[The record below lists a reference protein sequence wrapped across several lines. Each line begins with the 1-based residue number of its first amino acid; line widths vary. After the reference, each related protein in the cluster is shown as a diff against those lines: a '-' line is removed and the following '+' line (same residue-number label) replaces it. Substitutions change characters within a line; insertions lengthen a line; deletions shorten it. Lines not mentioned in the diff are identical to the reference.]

1 MVALRGC
8 ANGMGN
14 SNGSSEGDAQW
25 HPTKLNRVARPRT
38 TMVRPVRFARNPRT
52 GPRLMGP
59 TAAAIAGRLRRI
71 PTNRTSATLVGI
83 VFNAFRVATPW
94 RGVERSNL
102 GPHRRRP
109 SEIATPRTR
118 PLMRDGRCSV
128 RHMARSRTR
137 GANVTLCLPTIRNA
151 SIRIIL
157 LYTYYGL
164 RPPSPPVILC
174 SALCSK
180 RRHKLEPG
188 G

>member
-71 PTNRTSATLVGI
+71 PTNRTSVTFVGI
-83 VFNAFRVATPW
+83 VFNAFQVAMP
-94 RGVERSNL
+94 RRLVERSNIPI
-102 GPHRRRP
+102 GVAHRGM
-109 SEIATPRTR
+109 ATPRTR
-118 PLMRDGRCSV
+118 LLMRDGRCFV